1 MIVNPET
8 IQEAIH
14 TLDVIETLE
23 RQIQSQF
30 AAYEFYNIPPG
41 LIKTAVNSEAATL
54 PDQKHYIQPCPCL
67 YVNPRMNKRGYSGT

>member
-14 TLDVIETLE
+14 TLDFIETLE

-30 AAYEFYNIPPG
+30 AAYEFYNNIPPG
-41 LIKTAVNSEAATL
+41 LMKTAATL
-54 PDQKHYIQPCPCL
+54 PDQKHYTQPCPCL